1 MGCSNSGATEREVLI
16 DGERCGIMSG
26 HAYGLNDV
34 IDIWD
39 GPEGSKDRNNHRL
52 LRVRNPWGRVEWN
65 GPWSDYSE
73 EIEEHKK
80 MILKYVAELEDDEKF
95 ELQADDG
102 TFLIDYQNFR
112 DVYNRLFI
120 AIDFPV
126 HWNGIR
132 FFSKWTPEYCGG
144 LPLEGTEAA
153 MIRFAKNP

>member
-102 TFLIDYQNFR
+102 TFLIDY
-112 DVYNRLFI
+112 
-120 AIDFPV
+120 
-126 HWNGIR
+126 
-132 FFSKWTPEYCGG
+132 
-144 LPLEGTEAA
+144 
-153 MIRFAKNP
+153 